1 MLRFL
6 EKIDESQRLRK
17 NEMFYASFAVRQNLV
32 RAEISLYLSDYFLC
46 RPPCTPVVNIW
57 RQMSESGSSFSC
69 GSSMRFQSSR
79 RLAIF
84 FPPRVRRV
92 SRPSSLFAL
101 NAAHRRSAASF
112 NSSIDCTGSS
122 FKRHSNCVSTMSFAF
137 STCPLARGLPG
148 MCGFVST
155 RNAVRAAV
163 TGLEMFADPQSHCGL
178 HKRDLKPYMRL
189 AVRPSF
195 LTKTRCGAWGASH
208 IPCGILSCNP
218 LALVK

>member
-17 NEMFYASFAVRQNLV
+17 NEIFYVSFAAGKISCGRKSRYIFQIIFSAVRT
-32 RAEISLYLSDYFLC
+32 
-46 RPPCTPVVNIW
+46 CTPVVNIW
-57 RQMSESGSSFSC
+57 RQMSGAGSSFSC
-69 GSSMRFQSSR
+69 ASSMRFQSSR

-101 NAAHRRSAASF
+101 KAAHHRSAASF

-137 STCPLARGLPG
+137 STCPFARGLPG

-155 RNAVRAAV
+155 RSAVSAAV
-163 TGLEMFADPQSHCGL
+163 TGLETFADPQSHCGL
-178 HKRDLKPYMRL
+178 HK
-189 AVRPSF
+189 
-195 LTKTRCGAWGASH
+195 
-208 IPCGILSCNP
+208 
-218 LALVK
+218 